1 MEGGSV
7 TATFLG
13 TGTSVGVPVIGCS
26 CPVCTSNHPGNQR
39 TRSSLHLQTPEASV
53 LIDSGPDLRQQA
65 LREGL
70 REIDA
75 ILYTHCHLD
84 HIAGFDELRSFC
96 WRREDPLPL
105 HAGPETMADLER
117 MFPWAMAN
125 PSRNYVRPDP
135 RPIKGPFAVKDLLV
149 TPIPVIHPS
158 VETFGFRFDF
168 PTGHSL
174 AYISDVKEIPG
185 PSIALLQELDIFVVD
200 ALRPQPHPTHMNVE
214 EALAVI
220 TQLNP
225 KQSFLTHLAH
235 EIDAREAAF
244 QLNLPEAVALA
255 RDGLK
260 LHFERQQ
267 HCSILYPLLP

>member
-1 MEGGSV
+1 
-7 TATFLG
+7 
-13 TGTSVGVPVIGCS
+13 
-26 CPVCTSNHPGNQR
+26 
-39 TRSSLHLQTPEASV
+39 
-53 LIDSGPDLRQQA
+53 
-65 LREGL
+65 
-70 REIDA
+70 
-75 ILYTHCHLD
+75 
-84 HIAGFDELRSFC
+84 
-96 WRREDPLPL
+96 
-105 HAGPETMADLER
+105 MADLER

-125 PSRNYVRPDP
+125 TSRNYVRPDP

-267 HCSILYPLLP
+267 HCSILYPPPR